1 MTRPLGTRV
10 LTAALLAVLAIPAT
24 AAEVTR
30 LDIVDAR
37 KADSQPKVC
46 CLSGADTSPSG
57 ALLIVSDKST
67 LFNAQLDASAGTLTL
82 TISTPLTLSN
92 GAPVP
97 GGRADAE
104 GVAIGFGGATH
115 ISFEGRHR
123 VALYDEARGVSSAPA
138 PSKLNLPE
146 NGGLEALAVDAAG
159 ALWAIPETATG
170 AGFPL
175 LRYAADQW
183 ETVDML
189 PASGGYLPVGA
200 DFDASG
206 ALYVLERRFSFF
218 KFRSRVRRLTLGT
231 DGIAATGTVWESE
244 TGAFDNLEALVVVEG
259 AGQPKALL
267 MISDDNAMPF
277 QETQALLLELSE

>member
-1 MTRPLGTRV
+1 VTRPLETRV
-10 LTAALLAVLAIPAT
+10 LTAALLALLAIPAT

-37 KADSQPKVC
+37 KAGSQAKIC
-46 CLSGADTSPSG
+46 CLSGADTAPGG

-67 LFNAQLDASAGTLTL
+67 LFEAQLDAGAGTLTL
-82 TISTPLTLSN
+82 INSTPLTLSN
-92 GAPVP
+92 GAQVP

-104 GVAIGFGGATH
+104 GVAIGPGRATH
-115 ISFEGRHR
+115 ISFEGQHR
-123 VALYDEARGVSSAPA
+123 VALYDGARGVSSTPA

-146 NGGLEALAVDAAG
+146 NGGLEALAMDAAG
-159 ALWAIPETATG
+159 ALWAIPETATE

-183 ETVDML
+183 ETVGAL

-218 KFRSRVRRLTLGT
+218 QFRSRVRRLTLGA
-231 DGIAATGTVWESE
+231 DGIAALDIVWESE
-244 TGAFDNLEALVVVEG
+244 AGAFDNLEALVVVEG

-277 QETQALLLELSE
+277 QETQALLFVLN

>member
-1 MTRPLGTRV
+1 MTRPLRTQA

-24 AAEVTR
+24 AAEVMR
-30 LDIVDAR
+30 LNILDAR
-37 KADSQPKVC
+37 KAGSQAKIC
-46 CLSGADTSPSG
+46 CLSGADTAPDG

-67 LFNAQLDASAGTLTL
+67 LFEAKLDASAGTLTL
-82 TISTPLTLSN
+82 INSTPLTLSN
-92 GAPVP
+92 GTPVP
-97 GGRADAE
+97 DGRADAE
-104 GVAIGFGGATH
+104 GVAVGLNGATH
-115 ISFEGRHR
+115 ISFEGQHR
-123 VALYDEARGVSSAPA
+123 VALYDGARGVSSVPA

-159 ALWAIPETATG
+159 TLWAIPETATG

-183 ETVDML
+183 ETVDTL

-218 KFRSRVRRLTLGT
+218 QFRSRVRRITLGA

-244 TGAFDNLEALVVVEG
+244 VGAFDNLEALVVIEG
-259 AGQPKALL
+259 ASQPKALL

-277 QETQALLLELSE
+277 QETQALLLALP

>member
-10 LTAALLAVLAIPAT
+10 LTAALLALLAIPAT

-37 KADSQPKVC
+37 TAGSQAKIC
-46 CLSGADTSPSG
+46 CLSGADTAPGG

-67 LFNAQLDASAGTLTL
+67 LFEAQLDTSTGTLTL
-82 TISTPLTLSN
+82 INSTPLTLSN

-104 GVAIGFGGATH
+104 GVAIGPGRATH
-115 ISFEGRHR
+115 ISFEGWHR
-123 VALYDEARGVSSAPA
+123 VALYDGSRGVSSVPA
-138 PSKLNLPE
+138 PTELNLPE

-170 AGFPL
+170 ASFPL

-183 ETVDML
+183 ETVDTL

-244 TGAFDNLEALVVVEG
+244 TGAFDNLEALVVIEG
-259 AGQPKALL
+259 ADQPKALL

-277 QETQALLLELSE
+277 QETQALLLVLN

>member
-46 CLSGADTSPSG
+46 CLSGADTVPGG

>member
-10 LTAALLAVLAIPAT
+10 LTAALLALLAIPAT
-24 AAEVTR
+24 SAEVKR

-37 KADSQPKVC
+37 KASSQPKIC

-67 LFNAQLDASAGTLTL
+67 LFEAQLDVSAGTLTL
-82 TISTPLTLSN
+82 TSSTPLTLSN

-104 GVAIGFGGATH
+104 GVAIGLNGATH
-115 ISFEGRHR
+115 ISFEGHHR
-123 VALYDEARGVSSAPA
+123 VALYDGAQGVSSVPA

-170 AGFPL
+170 TGFPL
-175 LRYAADQW
+175 LKYADDQW
-183 ETVDML
+183 ETVDTL

-218 KFRSRVRRLTLGT
+218 QFRSRVRRLTLGAG
-231 DGIAATGTVWESE
+231 GIAAIDIVWESE
-244 TGAFDNLEALVVVEG
+244 AGAFDNLEALVVVEG